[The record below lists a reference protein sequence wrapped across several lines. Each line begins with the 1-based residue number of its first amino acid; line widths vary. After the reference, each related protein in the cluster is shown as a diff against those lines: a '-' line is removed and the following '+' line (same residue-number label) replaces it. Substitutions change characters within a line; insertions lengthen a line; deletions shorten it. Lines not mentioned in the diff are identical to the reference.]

1 MIPGSDSSSVRRIPS
16 WGRTR
21 SGLVALASGI
31 AFVLLTAVGASP
43 ALAQG
48 TGQVAGQ
55 VTNADTGEPLD
66 GAQVV
71 VQGTQIGGLTES
83 DGRFSLRS
91 VPAGEQTVR
100 VRLIGF
106 GTRTRTVT
114 VQSGQ
119 TATVN
124 FQLQRQ
130 ALDMQE
136 IVVTGQ
142 AGQAQRREIG
152 NAISQI
158 SAEQLNEST
167 VSTESVLQGQSSGLV
182 ISEVS
187 GSAGS
192 GSTIRL
198 RGNTS
203 VTQGNQPLIY
213 VDGVRIRSEGYPKNV
228 PPVGYS
234 GRSANVAASPLNDVN
249 PRSIERVEII
259 KGAAATTLY
268 GTEASA
274 GVIQIFTKSGTES
287 GGPRITGEIGGSVDH
302 MQAFGPDTDLFSQQ
316 QFKDQATDQFSHML
330 LDPWLRNSAGHN
342 YSLSVRGGLQ
352 DISYFVSGDYGN
364 DRAPMPNDWTG
375 TGSVRANFGFDVAD
389 NLHLDW
395 NTSYTKRDIRQT
407 PSGNNAHGLTLQA
420 YRRDRNYVGSGEK
433 AVIDSVLDYDI
444 RQGIDHV
451 TTGATFR
458 WQPSTDIS
466 HRFTAGY
473 DRAYTENRQVR
484 PFGFILAP
492 QGKMSNTRFTSET
505 MTLDYAGSFSVDL
518 TDALATDFSVGGQYV
533 IENETDVTGYAEDFP
548 GPSVPTISTGGLT
561 LSRESRIEEHTAGFF
576 AQNRLGVGDR
586 LFLTTGIRFDGNS
599 AFGQGITFDALVA
612 YPKVSASYL
621 ISEEEF
627 FPEAFSTFKLR
638 GAWGMS
644 GRSPGVF
651 DAVKTWEA
659 VQFGQAPGFLP
670 QNRGNPNLKPEKTSE
685 FELGFD
691 ATFAD
696 DRVDAEFTWYNSRTF
711 DALLPVRQIPSQ
723 GGWESQVQNVGE
735 LTNTGI
741 ELSLNGRV
749 IESEDWRW
757 SLGGNLS
764 TNHSNVESLGDAAS
778 FQTGDVTFVREGEPV
793 PVVVGDV
800 VTNPDEQAA
809 PEYDERAIGPNQPTL
824 TVQPTTTLRGPGGV
838 TLRARGEFQGGHYIQ
853 DGATWNGI
861 VRSVRWATCLEQH
874 DIAFDQGNLGQL
886 TAFERARCIAD
897 DVVTDGAPFIYPADF
912 FKLRNVSLQFPLTSV
927 LSNVYAGLGN
937 ASLTLSARNAFRWL
951 NDDFPIFDPEMSGN
965 IGHLDFDR
973 QIAEHVPPAATFSA
987 RLQFSF

>member
-1 MIPGSDSSSVRRIPS
+1 MTPCDSASSVPSRPRRMRS
-16 WGRTR
+16 R
-21 SGLVALASGI
+21 SGFAAISGLALVFLLA
-31 AFVLLTAVGASP
+31 FGASP
-43 ALAQG
+43 AMAQG

-55 VTNADTGEPLD
+55 VTDANTGEPLD

-71 VQGTQIGGLTES
+71 VTGTQIGGLTDA
-83 DGRFSLRS
+83 DGRFSLRGVS
-91 VPAGEQTVR
+91 AGEHQVS

-106 GTRTRTVT
+106 GRRQRTIT

-119 TATVN
+119 TTTAN
-124 FQLQRQ
+124 FQLERQ

-158 SAEQLNEST
+158 SAEQLNEAS
-167 VSTESVLQGQSSGLV
+167 VSTEGVLQGQSSGLV

-192 GSTIRL
+192 GATIRL

-234 GRSANVAASPLNDVN
+234 GRSANVAASPLNDIN
-249 PRSIERVEII
+249 PQSIERVEII

-274 GVIQIFTKSGTES
+274 GVIQIFTKSGTQG
-287 GGPRITGEIGGSVDH
+287 GGPRFNGEVGANFDH
-302 MQAFGPDTDLFSQQ
+302 MQAFGPRAKDFTQE
-316 QFKDQATDQFSHML
+316 QFKEQATEDFSHMGL
-330 LDPWLRNSAGHN
+330 SPWLRNSGGHN
-342 YSLSVRGGLQ
+342 YSLSVRGGLE
-352 DISYFVSGDYGN
+352 DISYFVSGDYSN
-364 DRAPMPNDWTG
+364 DRAPMPNDWVG
-375 TGSVRANFGFDVAD
+375 AGSFRGNFGFDIAP
-389 NLHLDW
+389 NLNLQW

-420 YRRDRNYVGSGEK
+420 YRRDRNYVGTGEK
-433 AVIDSVLDYDI
+433 VVIDSVLDYDI
-444 RQGIDHV
+444 RQGIDHL

-492 QGKMSNTRFTSET
+492 QGKMSNTRFTAET
-505 MTLDYAGSFSVDL
+505 MTLDYAGSFSFGL
-518 TDALATDFSVGGQYV
+518 TESLDTNLSIGGQYV
-533 IENETDVTGYAEDFP
+533 IDNETQLTSYAEDFP
-548 GPSVPTISTGGLT
+548 GPSLPTVSTGGLS
-561 LSRESRIEEHTAGFF
+561 LGRESRIQEHTAGIF
-576 AQNRLGVGDR
+576 AQNRFGLADK
-586 LFLTTGIRFDGNS
+586 LFLTTGVRFDGNS
-599 AFGQGITFDALVA
+599 AFGQGITWDALVA
-612 YPKVSASYL
+612 YPKVSMSYL
-621 ISEEEF
+621 ISDEEF

-644 GRSPGVF
+644 GRAPGAF
-651 DAVKTWEA
+651 DKVKTWES
-659 VQFGQAPGFLP
+659 VQFGQSPGFLP
-670 QNRGNPNLKPEKTSE
+670 QNRGNPDLKPEKTTE

-691 ATFAD
+691 ATFLQE
-696 DRVDAEFTWYNSRTF
+696 RLTTEFTWYNSTTT

-723 GGWESQVQNVGE
+723 GGWNSQAQNVGE
-735 LTNTGI
+735 LTNKGI
-741 ELSLNGRV
+741 ELTVNARV
-749 IESEDWRW
+749 IESDDWRW

-764 TNHSNVESLGDAAS
+764 TNHSNVVSLGDAAS
-778 FQTGDVTFVREGEPV
+778 FGTGGLTYIREGHPA

-800 VTNPDEQAA
+800 VTNPNEMAA
-809 PEYDERAIGPNQPTL
+809 PEYEEQEIGPNQPTL
-824 TVQPTTTLRGPGGV
+824 TIQPTTTIRGPGGV
-838 TLRARGEFQGGHYIQ
+838 TLRARGEFQGGHYIF

-861 VRSVRWATCLEQH
+861 VRSVRWASCLETH
-874 DIAFDQGNLGQL
+874 DTAFDQGNLDQV
-886 TAFERARCIAD
+886 TAFDRARCIAD
-897 DVVTDGAPFIYPADF
+897 DVAGQGAPFIYPGDF
-912 FKLRNVSLQFPLTSV
+912 FKLRNLSLQVPMTNVFSSV
-927 LSNVYAGLGN
+927 YSGFRNVN
-937 ASLTLSARNAFRWL
+937 LTLSARNAVRWVNGDFRV
-951 NDDFPIFDPEMSGN
+951 FDPEMSGN
-965 IGHLDFDR
+965 VGHLSFER
-973 QIAEHVPPAATFSA
+973 SIGEHVPPAATYSA
-987 RLQFSF
+987 SLSFSF